1 LGAVALALGLGFLVA
16 TDTIFADEKDDV
28 AKLAEAMAKGNAPAK
43 KAIDDLVKADLE
55 DVMKSF
61 KLRKDKGIGVGEKP
75 GVITPDGI
83 EAKFV
88 NIGKKQMSPKE
99 INDQGEALIK
109 AAHATTVIGKVALA
123 KAPGKK
129 VGAKDPKDWKQWSED
144 MIKSSDDLAK
154 ALKAKNPKGVLDA
167 VKNVN
172 ASCNNCHGVF
182 RD

>member
-1 LGAVALALGLGFLVA
+1 LGAITLALGLGFLVA

-28 AKLAEAMAKGNAPAK
+28 AKLAAEMAKGTAPAK

-61 KLRKDKGIGVGEKP
+61 KLRKDKGIGVGDKA
-75 GVITPDGI
+75 GAITPDGI

-88 NIGKKQMSPKE
+88 NIGKKQMTAKE
-99 INDQGEALIK
+99 ITDQGEALVK
-109 AAHATTVIGKVALA
+109 AAHATNVIGKVALA

-129 VGAKDPKDWKQWSED
+129 VGAKDPKDWKQWSDD
-144 MIKSSDDLAK
+144 MIKSSDELAK
-154 ALKAKNPKGVLDA
+154 ALKSKDPKGILAA